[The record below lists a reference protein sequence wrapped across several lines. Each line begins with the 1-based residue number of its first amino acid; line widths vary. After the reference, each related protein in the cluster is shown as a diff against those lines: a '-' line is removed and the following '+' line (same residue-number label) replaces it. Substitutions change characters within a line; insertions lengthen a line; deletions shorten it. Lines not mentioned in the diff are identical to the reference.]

1 MKLSTRGAAHHCP
14 ADAVTAWA
22 PRRLTGRGV
31 SDLQSLNSRRGR
43 GDHCAPAAPIQPPR
57 ERPMSFVRS
66 QCGLG
71 LRAAPQLHR

>member
-1 MKLSTRGAAHHCP
+1 MRRTILATWLPIAFLA
-14 ADAVTAWA
+14 TQA
-22 PRRLTGRGV
+22 PG
-31 SDLQSLNSRRGR
+31 
-43 GDHCAPAAPIQPPR
+43 